1 MTEFD
6 AVQARICMI
15 QAGFLRLTQD
25 KSLKTTNIFYKVNPP
40 DIFFI
45 RYVFEALDGIA
56 VITTL
61 PSDKQVIVIRTAPG
75 CEEDVLEVVE
85 SLSNTVTME
94 PTYVEWEDD
103 L

>member
-1 MTEFD
+1 M
-6 AVQARICMI
+6 
-15 QAGFLRLTQD
+15 
-25 KSLKTTNIFYKVNPP
+25 KTTNIFYRVNPP

-61 PSDKQVIVIRTAPG
+61 PADKQVIVIRVAPG
-75 CEEDVLEVVE
+75 CEEDVHDVIE
-85 SLSNTVTME
+85 SLSKTVSME
-94 PTYVEWEDD
+94 PTTVEAKVD

>member
-1 MTEFD
+1 M
-6 AVQARICMI
+6 
-15 QAGFLRLTQD
+15 
-25 KSLKTTNIFYKVNPP
+25 KTTNIFYRVNPP

-61 PSDKQVIVIRTAPG
+61 PTDKNVIVIRMAPG
-75 CEEDVLEVVE
+75 CEQEVRDVVE
-85 SLSNTVTME
+85 SLSNTVSME
-94 PTYVEWEDD
+94 PAVVEMEVD

>member
-1 MTEFD
+1 M
-6 AVQARICMI
+6 
-15 QAGFLRLTQD
+15 QD
-25 KSLKTTNIFYKVNPP
+25 KSLKTTNIFYRVNPP

-61 PSDKQVIVIRTAPG
+61 PTDKQVIAIRVAPG
-75 CEEDVLEVVE
+75 CEEEVREVVE
-85 SLSNTVTME
+85 SLSGTVTME
-94 PTYVEWEDD
+94 PTAVETEVD